1 MYTMNKLYLLLI
13 LGLMLTAC
21 KNDESTE
28 AVPVIDKLELPEWAS
43 DAVIYEANI
52 RQMTEEGTFNAF
64 SEHIERIANIGIEL
78 VWLMPI
84 HPISEKNRKAR
95 GDLFA
100 EDIEDPE
107 ERKKYLGSPYSVA
120 NYRAVN
126 PDYGTMDDFRNLL
139 AKAHE
144 LGLKVIIDWVP
155 NHTGWDNP
163 WITEHPDW
171 YTWDDEGNIIDPIDY
186 NTGKSWGWTDVADLN
201 YDNQEMRK
209 EMIETMKWWVEDIGI
224 DGFRVDVAHGV
235 PEDFF
240 RTLIPVLTDINPEI
254 FMLAESDR
262 PIDLNNQSFHMDYA
276 WSLHHKLN
284 EIAQGH
290 ARASDIDAWSQK
302 DKEIFEHGIHMN
314 FTSNHDENSWGGT
327 VFERM
332 GDAHKMMAVFTATFE
347 GMPLLY
353 SGQEEPMKKRLAFFT
368 KDTIGFKDYAYQDF
382 YTTLF
387 KLKKNNKALWNGK
400 YGGDLVKLLGHE
412 DVYAFTRKK
421 DGDSILVI
429 LNMSDKEQTVTIPVD
444 VAMQDVFEGAN
455 VRWSKG
461 DELSLSAWQYYVL
474 AN

>member
-1 MYTMNKLYLLLI
+1 MNKLYLLLI

-64 SEHIERIANIGIEL
+64 SEHLERIANIGIEL

-120 NYRAVN
+120 DYRAVN

-171 YTWDDEGNIIDPIDY
+171 YTWDDEG
-186 NTGKSWGWTDVADLN
+186 
-201 YDNQEMRK
+201 
-209 EMIETMKWWVEDIGI
+209 
-224 DGFRVDVAHGV
+224 
-235 PEDFF
+235 
-240 RTLIPVLTDINPEI
+240 
-254 FMLAESDR
+254 
-262 PIDLNNQSFHMDYA
+262 
-276 WSLHHKLN
+276 
-284 EIAQGH
+284 
-290 ARASDIDAWSQK
+290 
-302 DKEIFEHGIHMN
+302 
-314 FTSNHDENSWGGT
+314 
-327 VFERM
+327 
-332 GDAHKMMAVFTATFE
+332 
-347 GMPLLY
+347 
-353 SGQEEPMKKRLAFFT
+353 
-368 KDTIGFKDYAYQDF
+368 
-382 YTTLF
+382 
-387 KLKKNNKALWNGK
+387 
-400 YGGDLVKLLGHE
+400 
-412 DVYAFTRKK
+412 
-421 DGDSILVI
+421 
-429 LNMSDKEQTVTIPVD
+429 
-444 VAMQDVFEGAN
+444 
-455 VRWSKG
+455 
-461 DELSLSAWQYYVL
+461 
-474 AN
+474 